1 LKAIHLDYE
10 TRSRADIR
18 KFGGHRYAVDP
29 TTEVFFA
36 AVSEDKPDAPVF
48 LWVNPKFE
56 IPGVVESDPEALP
69 LIGNAFGNGWSIYAH
84 NAAFEAAI
92 TGQFFDMLG
101 APNPKLE
108 QWRCTAAMARRA
120 AIPSSLDGVGEF
132 LGLTTTKDKTGKALI
147 QKFSIP
153 AKSGKRKGEFV
164 EPHEDPEA
172 FRAFR
177 AFGEYC
183 KKDVVVEKLV
193 HRELAAFELKGVD
206 LESFQF
212 DMRMNN
218 RGVLVNIPAMEKTQ
232 ILVEE
237 FEAQKVEEF
246 RAMTG
251 LNPSQ
256 REKVLGWLN
265 ERGYPGKDMTAATVQ
280 DVLDNGPEAYGMTAE
295 AFKALVIKNQVGF
308 AALKKIPT
316 MLGAA
321 CPDSRVRGAFM
332 WSGAERTH
340 RTAGRIIQ
348 PQNFRRPTVPQTGL
362 AFKLLSRG
370 TDSETLEALFGPTLE
385 TVASCIRHFV
395 MGPAFDAD
403 YSAIEARINP
413 WLCGQEDKL
422 EAFRRK
428 EPIYENMASRIFQK
442 LVSEIG
448 SRSIERFVGKTSELG
463 CGYNMGA
470 DKFKATCEGYGQ
482 NISQELAEKAVAIWR
497 KSNPIIVSAWKSID
511 RAAKDAIKNPGKTFS
526 GVTTN
531 RIRFGMT
538 KKGGFSALAMLL
550 PSGHKLIYPR
560 AFLKPVFSV
569 FVGRKMHKFYD
580 QRKAEQFARDESGRI
595 LRAGKPDPGLS
606 VSHGEEV
613 QFWGK
618 LPGQS
623 NKWGWV
629 SSYGGKFLE
638 NACQATAGDILT
650 NGLLI
655 AEKAGFEVCMVVHD
669 QALATYNPDLSIEL
683 FCKCLCD
690 LPAWADGLPIEA
702 EGAVVPYYLK

>member
-36 AVSEDKPDAPVF
+36 AVSGNEPDAPVF

-56 IPGVVESDPEALP
+56 VPGVIESDTQAAEVIRQATQ
-69 LIGNAFGNGWSIYAH
+69 NGWLIYAH
-84 NAAFEAAI
+84 NAPFEAAVSEKHFGDLFGI
-92 TGQFFDMLG
+92 D
-101 APNPKLE
+101 PPKLE

-132 LGLTTTKDKTGKALI
+132 LGLDTTKDKTGKKLI
-147 QKFSIP
+147 QKFSVPI
-153 AKSGKRKGEFV
+153 KSGKRKGEFL
-164 EPHEDPEA
+164 EPDEDPEA
-172 FRAFR
+172 FK

-183 KKDVVVEKLV
+183 KQDVEVEKLV
-193 HRELAAFELKGVD
+193 HRKLEAFELKGVG

-218 RGVLVNIPAMEKTQ
+218 RGVWVNIPAMEKTQ
-232 ILVEE
+232 VLVEA
-237 FEAQKVEEF
+237 FEAERVKEF
-246 RAMTG
+246 RDMTG

-256 REKVLGWLN
+256 REKALGWLC

-280 DVLDNGPEAYGMTAE
+280 DVLDNGPEAYGMTAIG
-295 AFKALVIKNQVGF
+295 FKALTIKNQVGF
-308 AALKKIPT
+308 AALEKIPT

-348 PQNFRRPTVPQTGL
+348 PQNFRRPTVPQTEL
-362 AFKLLSRG
+362 AFKLLSLG
-370 TDSETLEALFGPTLE
+370 TDSESLEALFGPTLE

-422 EAFRRK
+422 EAFRRH
-428 EPIYENMASRIFQK
+428 EPIYENMASRIFRK
-442 LVSEIG
+442 PVSEIG
-448 SRSIERFVGKTSELG
+448 SKSIERFVGKQAELG
-463 CGYNMGA
+463 CGYNMGG
-470 DKFKATCEGYGQ
+470 DKFKATCESYGET
-482 NISQELAEKAVAIWR
+482 IPQELAEKAVAIWR
-497 KSNPIIVSAWKSID
+497 KANPIIVSSWKSID
-511 RAAKDAIKNPGKTFS
+511 KAAKDAIRNPGKIFS
-526 GVTTN
+526 GVITD

-538 KKGGFSALAMLL
+538 KKGGFPALVMML

-560 AFLKPVFSV
+560 AFLKPTFSV
-569 FVGRKMHKFYD
+569 FVGRKVKKFYI
-580 QRKAEQFARDESGRI
+580 QEQAEQFARVESGRTI
-595 LRAGKPDPGLS
+595 RAGKKDPELT
-606 VSHGEEV
+606 VSHGDEI

-618 LPGQS
+618 LPVS
-623 NKWGWV
+623 TNWGWV
-629 SSYGGKFLE
+629 PTYGGKFLE
-638 NACQATAGDILT
+638 NACQATAGDMLV

-655 AEKAGFEVCMVVHD
+655 AEKAGFEVAMVVHD
-669 QALATYNPDLSIEL
+669 QALAAFNPNLSIEL

-690 LPAWADGLPIEA
+690 LPAWAKGLPIEA